1 MSPEYWQLISEG
13 TPYKASKQEIVP
25 NLLTKPSSAIY
36 VDGKPVC
43 WCMLHTTGSLGMLY
57 TLPEYRRKGMALDV
71 MVDLCRK
78 VLAQGCKP
86 FAYIVK
92 GNVAS
97 QQLAALYNLEYI
109 GDYSWMGIVKESK

>member
-1 MSPEYWQLISEG
+1 
-13 TPYKASKQEIVP
+13 
-25 NLLTKPSSAIY
+25 
-36 VDGKPVC
+36 
-43 WCMLHTTGSLGMLY
+43 
-57 TLPEYRRKGMALDV
+57 

-78 VLAQGCKP
+78 VLAQGGKP

-109 GDYSWMGIVKESK
+109 GDYSWMGIVKENK